1 MLNEVRSRH
10 IRKLVVVQIRPGVT
24 VGGIIEFEIARRE
37 DTIGGLMAQKER
49 EQDEIDFLKS
59 LDAKELHKEAGE
71 RQNG

>member
-10 IRKLVVVQIRPGVT
+10 IKKLVVDQIRPGVT
-24 VGGIIEFEIARRE
+24 VGGILEFEIARRE
-37 DTIGGLMAQKER
+37 RTIDDLFAQKER
-49 EQDEIDFLKS
+49 ERDEIDFLKT